1 MQLLKRLKIAELK
14 QMSRRPE
21 TVEVSSWGSTPLMR
35 RPHTSVLSVSK
46 VVVFRR
52 NSCKFG

>member
-1 MQLLKRLKIAELK
+1 VQLLKRLKIAELK

-21 TVEVSSWGSTPLMR
+21 TVEVSSWGFTLLR
-35 RPHTSVLSVSK
+35 RPDTSVLSVSK

-52 NSCKFG
+52 NSCRFG